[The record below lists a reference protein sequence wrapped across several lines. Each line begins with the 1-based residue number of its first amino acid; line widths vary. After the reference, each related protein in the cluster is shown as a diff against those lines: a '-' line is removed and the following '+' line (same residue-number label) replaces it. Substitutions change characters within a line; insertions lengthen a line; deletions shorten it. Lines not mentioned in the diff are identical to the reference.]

1 MAWNEP
7 GNGKK
12 DPKDPKDPWS
22 GRDQDKS
29 PPDLDEVIRSM
40 QEKIGGIFGGGAEG
54 SSGGSTG
61 GSTKGVGV
69 IIAVLLFLWCLT
81 GIYKVDA
88 GWRGVITRFGA
99 YTETTMPGLHWHLP
113 TPIEAVT
120 KVNVEE
126 QRFLEVGY
134 RSGGRQQ
141 ALGSVPREALM
152 LTEDES
158 IVDVRLAIQYQVKS
172 AEDFL
177 FNVLEPTATLKQVT
191 ESAERGVVGQS
202 KINFVLTEGRTQIVG
217 EIQTQI
223 QKLMDNYG
231 AGIQVTSVNLQDAQP
246 PEEVQ
251 ASFEDAIKAR
261 EDKQR
266 YIREAQAYSNDII
279 PKARGAAARRIL
291 DAEGYMVKVVS
302 EAEGES
308 ARFDALLVEYKRAP
322 EVTRKRLYLSAM
334 EEVLR
339 GTETVIV
346 DVKGGNNLLYLPLDK
361 LGSRGRSDSH
371 TTEKSKVRSNEDDFD
386 PTRSQ
391 STSNRGSSRG
401 RDGRSRK

>member
-1 MAWNEP
+1 M
-7 GNGKK
+7 
-12 DPKDPKDPWS
+12 
-22 GRDQDKS
+22 
-29 PPDLDEVIRSM
+29 
-40 QEKIGGIFGGGAEG
+40 
-54 SSGGSTG
+54 
-61 GSTKGVGV
+61 
-69 IIAVLLFLWCLT
+69 IIVLLFWWCRT
-81 GIYKVDA
+81 GVYKGDA

-158 IVDVRLAIQYQVKS
+158 IVDVRLAIQYQVKD
-172 AEDFL
+172 AKDFL

-217 EIQTQI
+217 EIQSQI

-246 PEEVQ
+246 PEE
-251 ASFEDAIKAR
+251 
-261 EDKQR
+261 
-266 YIREAQAYSNDII
+266 AQA
-279 PKARGAAARRIL
+279 
-291 DAEGYMVKVVS
+291 
-302 EAEGES
+302 
-308 ARFDALLVEYKRAP
+308 
-322 EVTRKRLYLSAM
+322 
-334 EEVLR
+334 
-339 GTETVIV
+339 
-346 DVKGGNNLLYLPLDK
+346 
-361 LGSRGRSDSH
+361 
-371 TTEKSKVRSNEDDFD
+371 
-386 PTRSQ
+386 
-391 STSNRGSSRG
+391 
-401 RDGRSRK
+401 

>member
-1 MAWNEP
+1 
-7 GNGKK
+7 
-12 DPKDPKDPWS
+12 
-22 GRDQDKS
+22 
-29 PPDLDEVIRSM
+29 
-40 QEKIGGIFGGGAEG
+40 
-54 SSGGSTG
+54 
-61 GSTKGVGV
+61 
-69 IIAVLLFLWCLT
+69 
-81 GIYKVDA
+81 
-88 GWRGVITRFGA
+88 
-99 YTETTMPGLHWHLP
+99 
-113 TPIEAVT
+113 
-120 KVNVEE
+120 
-126 QRFLEVGY
+126 
-134 RSGGRQQ
+134 
-141 ALGSVPREALM
+141 M

-158 IVDVRLAIQYQVKS
+158 IVDVRLAVQYQVKD
-172 AEDFL
+172 AKDFL

-231 AGIQVTSVNLQDAQP
+231 AGVQVTSVNLQDAQP

-251 ASFEDAIKAR
+251 AAFEDAIKAR

-266 YIREAQAYSNDII
+266 YIREAQAYTNDII
-279 PKARGAAARRIL
+279 PKARGAAARRIQ

-361 LGSRGRSDSH
+361 LGSRGESASN
-371 TTEKSKVRSNEDDFD
+371 TTVKPKVRSNEDDFD

-401 RDGRSRK
+401 RDGRGRK

>member
-12 DPKDPKDPWS
+12 DPKDPQDPWS

-29 PPDLDEVIRSM
+29 PPDLDAVIRSL
-40 QEKIGGIFGGGAEG
+40 QEKIGGIFGGGGTGG
-54 SSGGSTG
+54 SFGGSTR
-61 GSTKGVGV
+61 SIGV
-69 IIAVLLFLWCLT
+69 IIVVLLVLWCLT
-81 GIYKVDA
+81 GVYKVDA

-134 RSGGRQQ
+134 RSGGRQG
-141 ALGSVPREALM
+141 AIGSVPREALM

-158 IVDVRLAIQYQVKS
+158 IVDVRLAVQYQVKS

-177 FNVLEPTATLKQVT
+177 FNVFEPTATLKQVT

-217 EIQTQI
+217 DIQTQI
-223 QKLMDNYG
+223 QKLMDAYG

-279 PKARGAAARRIL
+279 PKARGAAARRVL
-291 DAEGYMVKVVS
+291 DAEGYMIKVVS

-334 EEVLR
+334 EEVLSS
-339 GTETVIV
+339 TETVII
-346 DVKGGNNLLYLPLDK
+346 DVKGGNNLLYLPLDR
-361 LGSRGRSDSH
+361 LGSRGRSDSN
-371 TTEKSKVRSNEDDFD
+371 TTAKPRDSSDDDHFN
-386 PTRSQ
+386 PTRTRSQ

-401 RDGRSRK
+401 RDGRGRK